1 MNLLQQTIR
10 PFNNNLIGAIMQT
23 ETTNFL
29 DELLAEVEAKEQQ
42 QSEAFLI

>member
-1 MNLLQQTIR
+1 LEQHISKQKEKH
-10 PFNNNLIGAIMQT
+10 MQT

-29 DELLAEVEAKEQQ
+29 DDLLAEVELKEQQ

>member
-1 MNLLQQTIR
+1 
-10 PFNNNLIGAIMQT
+10 MQT

-29 DELLAEVEAKEQQ
+29 DDLLAEVELKEQQ